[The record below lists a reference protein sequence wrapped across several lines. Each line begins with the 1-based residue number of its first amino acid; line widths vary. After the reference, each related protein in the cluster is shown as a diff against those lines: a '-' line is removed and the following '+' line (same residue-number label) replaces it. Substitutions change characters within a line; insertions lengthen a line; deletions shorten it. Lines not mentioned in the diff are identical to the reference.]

1 MLEDKAQP
9 QYSSTIERDRFS
21 WRDQS
26 LFQVPSYD
34 ASISEAF
41 LFLTLRAAAFS
52 ALRLA
57 FAKDTIRSQLT

>member
-34 ASISEAF
+34 ASISE
-41 LFLTLRAAAFS
+41 LFFFNLAGGSLFGFTLGFR
-52 ALRLA
+52 
-57 FAKDTIRSQLT
+57 